1 MSIIEVLEAAKLDYQ
16 NRTERSQFSLCH
28 YLHNEIQTDVEY
40 RLKITIPSFCG
51 NNVWYKGIKPCSQPL
66 GYKNS
71 LPPKET
77 EAHYAARLELI
88 DILITHF
95 KNL

>member
-16 NRTERSQFSLCH
+16 NRTEESKHGLCFYLQYKPGKDEIIAKINSL
-28 YLHNEIQTDVEY
+28 
-40 RLKITIPSFCG
+40 IPVG
-51 NNVWYKGIKPCSQPL
+51 IWYKGVHPFTQLEYHNTVTIETIK
-66 GYKNS
+66 
-71 LPPKET
+71 
-77 EAHYAARLELI
+77 AHYAARLELI